1 MPDLVPK
8 ILTGVMGEF
17 WDDVPGRDVPGARA
31 GDGPF
36 AAIRPVSGPVLS
48 AMPRKTSTGGPA
60 ARSRHSWCSL
70 QALAVLRGLGR
81 GRLWQCS
88 TIRRKPS
95 SRRAPR
101 DDLPHAR
108 PSYESPA
115 HISAL
120 EASSILRKNWEY
132 SDNGLQIIC
141 CGCSLCERFPRHG
154 PSGIWTTA
162 DPLRCLYAKSQWYVA
177 HNPPSHHK
185 RGNHGSWRIAKAR
198 R

>member
-17 WDDVPGRDVPGARA
+17 WDDVPGRDLTGARA
-31 GDGPF
+31 GDGPL

-48 AMPRKTSTGGPA
+48 AMRRKPRQAVQQLARGARGA
-60 ARSRHSWCSL
+60 ARTWSRR
-70 QALAVLRGLGR
+70 V
-81 GRLWQCS
+81 WQCS

-108 PSYESPA
+108 PPYESPA

-120 EASSILRKNWEY
+120 EASSILRKN
-132 SDNGLQIIC
+132 
-141 CGCSLCERFPRHG
+141 
-154 PSGIWTTA
+154 
-162 DPLRCLYAKSQWYVA
+162 
-177 HNPPSHHK
+177 
-185 RGNHGSWRIAKAR
+185 
-198 R
+198 

>member
-17 WDDVPGRDVPGARA
+17 WDDVPGRDLPRARA

-48 AMPRKTSTGGPA
+48 ALPRKTSTGGPA

-70 QALAVLRGLGR
+70 QALAVLRGLAR
-81 GRLWQCS
+81 GACGNVQRSEESLPADGLPVMTCPTLGLPMNRRRTYRLSKPPQSFPKTGS
-88 TIRRKPS
+88 T
-95 SRRAPR
+95 
-101 DDLPHAR
+101 
-108 PSYESPA
+108 
-115 HISAL
+115 
-120 EASSILRKNWEY
+120 
-132 SDNGLQIIC
+132 DNGLQIIC
-141 CGCSLCERFPRHG
+141 CGCSLCKRFPRHG

-162 DPLRCLYAKSQWYVA
+162 YPLRCLYAKSQWYVA

>member
-17 WDDVPGRDVPGARA
+17 WDDVPGRDLPGARA

-48 AMPRKTSTGGPA
+48 ALPRKTSTGGPA

-95 SRRAPR
+95 SRRAVMTCPTLGLPMNR
-101 DDLPHAR
+101 RRTFRLSKPPQSCAKTGSTPTMVFKSFVAGAAFARAFLAMDPQVPLVFRLGIFSVTDL
-108 PSYESPA
+108 
-115 HISAL
+115 
-120 EASSILRKNWEY
+120 
-132 SDNGLQIIC
+132 
-141 CGCSLCERFPRHG
+141 
-154 PSGIWTTA
+154 
-162 DPLRCLYAKSQWYVA
+162 
-177 HNPPSHHK
+177 
-185 RGNHGSWRIAKAR
+185 
-198 R
+198 